1 MFRVTECTFRVTECT
16 FRDTEWPFRDTEWRF
31 IINIKQNYLSQNKS
45 DVCTCFYIN
54 FSYICGDY
62 IQNKKLIKMNKF
74 FLTSLLVAA
83 AITAN
88 AQDNTTK
95 DSLTMETMMHNI
107 PEVMV
112 KGSRPIV
119 KAERGMLS
127 YNMPLLLKQLPADNA
142 YEALTRIPGVSNAT
156 GNISFS
162 GNEVTLIINGQ
173 ATTLTQEQLAERLKA
188 MPATQLAKAEV
199 MLSAPARYHVRGMAI
214 NIVTKDYAGTNQLSG
229 QIIGGLVQTK
239 YAKGFGDLYLSM
251 QRGKFGLDA
260 QYKLVNGNSYGESS
274 RIANHPLG
282 NNRIHYNDETG
293 QKSFGI
299 THDYRLGMNYAFSK
313 NHRLD
318 VAYTGQWD
326 KTNSNSRTTGSS
338 ISGMHRDSHEYLH
351 NVDVNYALPFG
362 LTLSGSYTYYRT
374 PQQQALDGTITT
386 ENKNETERNL
396 TSGSEQTINK
406 WMFTADQTHS
416 LAHGWGLS
424 YGVKG
429 QFTSNKSYQTTIDK
443 DGSVLPDGTSSV
455 DLNERIW
462 NIYAGFSK
470 QINKAISLEASVAAE
485 QYHSPIWDKWRVYP
499 TLNALWNVNDN
510 HLLNLSFSSNSEFPS
525 YWSTMSNVYY
535 SSTYTEIHGN
545 PDLKPFSY
553 SNVNLMWQ
561 IKRRYTLMAFASLK
575 PDYSVQLPYQTT
587 DRMAVIMKET
597 NFDYSNSFGLQASAI
612 FSAGK
617 WLNGNV
623 FAVGTYKHDKSSH
636 FFDLPFNRKKLSVR
650 LGGMA
655 SVKLCSTQDLRLI
668 LNPFIQSKAI
678 QGVYD
683 ISPIFRMNAKLQWS
697 SHDGRWGL
705 RINGNNIFNNKYD
718 TRSVQGNQDYRMKIN
733 YSWASVTFAVIYK
746 FGGYKEK
753 TVKEVDTSRM
763 GH

>member
-1 MFRVTECTFRVTECT
+1 MNRLF
-16 FRDTEWPFRDTEWRF
+16 F
-31 IINIKQNYLSQNKS
+31 IG
-45 DVCTCFYIN
+45 V
-54 FSYICGDY
+54 
-62 IQNKKLIKMNKF
+62 
-74 FLTSLLVAA
+74 LVAS

-88 AQDNTTK
+88 AQGNAQK
-95 DSLTMETMMHNI
+95 DSLTMESMMHNL

-142 YEALTRIPGVSNAT
+142 YEALTRIPGVSDAT
-156 GNISFS
+156 GSISFS
-162 GNEVTLIINGQ
+162 GNEVTLIVNGQ

-188 MPATQLAKAEV
+188 MPAAQLSKAEV
-199 MLSAPARYHVRGMAI
+199 MLSVPARYHVRGMAI

-229 QIIGGLVQTK
+229 QIIGGMRQNK
-239 YAKGFGDLYLSM
+239 YANEFGNLYLSL
-251 QRGKFGLDA
+251 QRDKFGLDA
-260 QYKLVNGNSYGESS
+260 QYKYVNGNSYGESS

-299 THDYRLGMNYAFSK
+299 THDYRLGMNYTFSK
-313 NHRLD
+313 NNRLD

-374 PQQQALDGTITT
+374 PQQQALDGTITA

-443 DGSVLPDGTSSV
+443 DGTILPDGTSSV
-455 DLNERIW
+455 DNNERIW
-462 NIYAGFSK
+462 NVYAGFSK
-470 QINKAISLEASVAAE
+470 QINKALSLEASVAAE

-525 YWSTMSNVYY
+525 YWSTMSNVFY

-545 PDLKPFSY
+545 PDLKPCSY
-553 SNVNLMWQ
+553 YNLNLMWQ
-561 IKRRYTLMAFASLK
+561 IKRRYTLMAFANLK
-575 PDYSVQLPYQTT
+575 PDYFVQLPYQTT

-623 FAVGTYKHDKSSH
+623 FAVGTYKHDKSRN
-636 FFDLPFNRKKLSVR
+636 FFDLPFDRKKLSVI
-650 LGGMA
+650 LGGTA

-668 LNPFIQSKAI
+668 LNPFYQTKAI

-683 ISPIFRMNAKLQWS
+683 ISPIFSMDAKLQWS
-697 SHDGRWGL
+697 SHDGKWGVRL
-705 RINGNNIFNNKYD
+705 NGSNIFNNRFD
-718 TRSVQGNQDYRMKIN
+718 TRSVQGNQDYCMKVN
-733 YSWASVTFAVIYK
+733 YNWSSFTFAVIYK

>member
-1 MFRVTECTFRVTECT
+1 MNRVLFMGIFVA
-16 FRDTEWPFRDTEWRF
+16 
-31 IINIKQNYLSQNKS
+31 
-45 DVCTCFYIN
+45 
-54 FSYICGDY
+54 
-62 IQNKKLIKMNKF
+62 
-74 FLTSLLVAA
+74 LT
-83 AITAN
+83 ITAN
-88 AQDNTTK
+88 AQDDIPK
-95 DSLTMETMMHNI
+95 DSLTMEWNSMFRNL
-107 PEVMV
+107 PEVMI

-119 KAERGMLS
+119 KAERGMLL

-142 YEALTRIPGVSNAT
+142 YEALTRIPGVSDAT
-156 GNISFS
+156 GNISFL
-162 GNEVTLIINGQ
+162 GNEVTLIVNGQ
-173 ATTLTQEQLAERLKA
+173 ATTLTQEQLTERLKA

-199 MLSAPARYHVRGMAI
+199 MLSAHARYHVRGMAI

-229 QIIGGLVQTK
+229 QFIGGMRQNK
-239 YAKGFGDLYLSM
+239 YANEFGDLYLSM

-282 NNRIHYNDETG
+282 NNRVYYNDETG

-299 THDYRLGMNYAFSK
+299 THNYRLGMNYAFSK

-318 VAYTGQWD
+318 VAYTGHWD
-326 KTNSNSRTTGSS
+326 KRCSNSNTTGSS
-338 ISGMHRDSHEYLH
+338 ISGMHHDSHEYLH
-351 NVDVNYALPFG
+351 NVDVNYSLPFG
-362 LTLSGSYTYYRT
+362 LTLNGSYTYYRT
-374 PQQQALDGTITT
+374 PQQQALDGTMHTD
-386 ENKNETERNL
+386 ESMPETERNL

-416 LAHGWGLS
+416 LTQGWGLS

-443 DGSVLPDGTSSV
+443 DGSVLPDGTNSV

-470 QINKAISLEASVAAE
+470 QINKAVSVEASVAAE

-525 YWSTMSNVYY
+525 YWSTMINVFY

-553 SNVNLMWQ
+553 YNVNLMWQ

-575 PDYSVQLPYQTT
+575 PDYFVQLPYQTT
-587 DRMAVIMKET
+587 ERMAVIMKET
-597 NFDYSNSFGLQASAI
+597 NFDYSNSYGLQASVI
-612 FSAGK
+612 FNAGK

-650 LGGMA
+650 LGGTA

-697 SHDGRWGL
+697 SHDGRWGVRL
-705 RINGNNIFNNKYD
+705 NGSNIFNNRFD
-718 TRSVQGNQDYRMKIN
+718 TRSLQGNQDYRMKIN
-733 YSWASVTFAVIYK
+733 YNWASVTFAVIYK

-753 TVKEVDTSRM
+753 NIKKVDTSRM

>member
-1 MFRVTECTFRVTECT
+1 MA
-16 FRDTEWPFRDTEWRF
+16 
-31 IINIKQNYLSQNKS
+31 NK
-45 DVCTCFYIN
+45 I
-54 FSYICGDY
+54 
-62 IQNKKLIKMNKF
+62 
-74 FLTSLLVAA
+74 FLLGLFLLFVA
-83 AITAN
+83 N
-88 AQDNTTK
+88 VKAQTLTQT
-95 DSLTMETMMHNI
+95 DSLTMETMLHNL

-142 YEALTRIPGVSNAT
+142 YEALTRIPGISDAT
-156 GNISFS
+156 GSISFS

-173 ATTLTQEQLAERLKA
+173 ATTLTQEQLTERLKA
-188 MPATQLAKAEV
+188 MPAAQLAKAEV

-229 QIIGGLVQTK
+229 QIIGGMRQNK
-239 YAKGFGDLYLSM
+239 YANEFGNLYLSL

-260 QYKLVNGNSYGESS
+260 QYKYVNGNSYGESS

-282 NNRIHYNDETG
+282 NNRVYYNDETG

-318 VAYTGQWD
+318 VAYTGHWD
-326 KTNSNSRTTGSS
+326 KTCSNSNTTGSS
-338 ISGMHRDSHEYLH
+338 ISGMHHDSHEYLH
-351 NVDVNYALPFG
+351 NVDVNYSLPFG
-362 LTLSGSYTYYRT
+362 LTLNGSYTYYRT
-374 PQQQALDGTITT
+374 PQQQALDGTMHTD
-386 ENKNETERNL
+386 ESMPGTERNL

-406 WMFTADQTHS
+406 WMFTADQTHL

-443 DGSVLPDGTSSV
+443 DGTIQPNGTSSV
-455 DLNERIW
+455 DNNERIW

-470 QINKAISLEASVAAE
+470 QINKALSLEASVAAE
-485 QYHSPIWDKWRVYP
+485 QYHSPIWDKWRIYP

-525 YWSTMSNVYY
+525 YWSTMSNVFY
-535 SSTYTEIHGN
+535 SSTYSEIHGN
-545 PDLKPFSY
+545 PDLKPFAY
-553 SNVNLMWQ
+553 YNVNLMWQ

-575 PDYSVQLPYQTT
+575 PDYFVQLPYQTT
-587 DRMAVIMKET
+587 ERMAVIMKET
-597 NFDYSNSFGLQASAI
+597 NFDYSNSYGLQASVI
-612 FSAGK
+612 FNAGK

-623 FAVGTYKHDKSSH
+623 FAVGTYKHDKSSN
-636 FFDLPFNRKKLSVR
+636 FFDLPFNRKKLSVI
-650 LGGMA
+650 LGGTA
-655 SVKLCSTQDLRLI
+655 SVKLCNTQDLRLI
-668 LNPFIQSKAI
+668 LNPFFQSKAI

-683 ISPIFRMNAKLQWS
+683 ISPIFRMNAKLQWT
-697 SHDGRWGL
+697 SHDGKWGL
-705 RINGNNIFNNKYD
+705 RLNGNNIFNNLYD
-718 TRSVQGNQDYRMKIN
+718 TRSVQGNQDYRMKVN
-733 YSWASVTFAVIYK
+733 YNWASVTFAVVYK

>member
-1 MFRVTECTFRVTECT
+1 MANKIFLLGLFL
-16 FRDTEWPFRDTEWRF
+16 
-31 IINIKQNYLSQNKS
+31 LSVANVKAQ
-45 DVCTCFYIN
+45 T
-54 FSYICGDY
+54 
-62 IQNKKLIKMNKF
+62 
-74 FLTSLLVAA
+74 LTQ
-83 AITAN
+83 T
-88 AQDNTTK
+88 
-95 DSLTMETMMHNI
+95 DSLTMETMLHNL

-142 YEALTRIPGVSNAT
+142 YEALTRIPGVSDAT
-156 GNISFS
+156 GSISFS

-188 MPATQLAKAEV
+188 MPAAQLAKAEV

-229 QIIGGLVQTK
+229 QIIGGFEQNK
-239 YAKGFGDLYLSM
+239 YAKGFGDLYLSL

-260 QYKLVNGNSYGESS
+260 QYKYVNGNSYGESS
-274 RIANHPLG
+274 LIANHPLG
-282 NNRIHYNDETG
+282 NNRVYYNDETG

-326 KTNSNSRTTGSS
+326 KTSSNNHTTGSS
-338 ISGMHRDSHEYLH
+338 ISGMHLDSHEYLH
-351 NVDVNYALPFG
+351 NVDVNYSLPFG
-362 LTLSGSYTYYRT
+362 LTLNGSYTYYRT
-374 PQQQALDGTITT
+374 PQQQALDGTMHTD
-386 ENKNETERNL
+386 ESMPETERNL

-429 QFTSNKSYQTTIDK
+429 QFTSNKSYQTSIDK
-443 DGSVLPDGTSSV
+443 DGTIQPNGTSSV
-455 DLNERIW
+455 DNNERIW

-470 QINKAISLEASVAAE
+470 QINKAFSLEASVAAE

-525 YWSTMSNVYY
+525 YWSTMSNVFY
-535 SSTYTEIHGN
+535 SSTYSEIHGN
-545 PDLKPFSY
+545 PDLKPYSY
-553 SNVNLMWQ
+553 YNVNLMWQ

-575 PDYSVQLPYQTT
+575 PDYFVQLPYQTT

-597 NFDYSNSFGLQASAI
+597 NFDYSNSYGLQASVI
-612 FSAGK
+612 FNAGK

-623 FAVGTYKHDKSSH
+623 FAVGTYKHDKSSN
-636 FFDLPFNRKKLSVR
+636 FFDLPFNRKKLSVI
-650 LGGMA
+650 LGGTA
-655 SVKLCSTQDLRLI
+655 SVKLCNTQDLRLI
-668 LNPFIQSKAI
+668 LNPFFQSKAI

-697 SHDGRWGL
+697 SHDGKWGL
-705 RINGNNIFNNKYD
+705 RLNGSNIFNNLYD

-733 YSWASVTFAVIYK
+733 YNWASVTFAVIYK

-753 TVKEVDTSRM
+753 NVKAVDTSRM

>member
-1 MFRVTECTFRVTECT
+1 MNRLF
-16 FRDTEWPFRDTEWRF
+16 F
-31 IINIKQNYLSQNKS
+31 IG
-45 DVCTCFYIN
+45 V
-54 FSYICGDY
+54 
-62 IQNKKLIKMNKF
+62 
-74 FLTSLLVAA
+74 LVAS

-88 AQDNTTK
+88 AQGNAQK
-95 DSLTMETMMHNI
+95 DSLTMESMMHNL

-142 YEALTRIPGVSNAT
+142 YEALTRIPGVSDAT
-156 GNISFS
+156 GSISFS
-162 GNEVTLIINGQ
+162 GNEVTLIVNGQ

-188 MPATQLAKAEV
+188 MPAAQLSKAEV

-214 NIVTKDYAGTNQLSG
+214 NIVTKDYAGNNQLSG
-229 QIIGGLVQTK
+229 QIIGGMRQNK
-239 YAKGFGDLYLSM
+239 YANEFGNLYLSL
-251 QRGKFGLDA
+251 QRGKFGMDA
-260 QYKLVNGNSYGESS
+260 QYKYVNGNSYGESS

-282 NNRIHYNDETG
+282 NNRVYYNDETG

-299 THDYRLGMNYAFSK
+299 THDYRLGMNYAFGK

-318 VAYTGQWD
+318 VAYTGRWN

-443 DGSVLPDGTSSV
+443 DGSVLPDGTSNV

-499 TLNALWNVNDN
+499 TFNALWNVNDN

-525 YWSTMSNVYY
+525 YWSTMSNVFY

-553 SNVNLMWQ
+553 YNVNLMWQ

-597 NFDYSNSFGLQASAI
+597 NFDYSNSYGLQASVI
-612 FSAGK
+612 FNAGK

-623 FAVGTYKHDKSSH
+623 FAVGTYKHDKSSN
-636 FFDLPFNRKKLSVR
+636 FFDLPFNRKKFSVI
-650 LGGMA
+650 LGGTA
-655 SVKLCSTQDLRLI
+655 SVKLCNTQDLRLI
-668 LNPFIQSKAI
+668 LNPFYQTKAI

-697 SHDGRWGL
+697 SHDGKWGL
-705 RINGNNIFNNKYD
+705 RLNGSNIFNNLYD
-718 TRSVQGNQDYRMKIN
+718 TRSVQSNQDYRMKIN
-733 YSWASVTFAVIYK
+733 YNWASVTFAVIYK

-753 TVKEVDTSRM
+753 NVKAVDTSRM

>member
-1 MFRVTECTFRVTECT
+1 MANKIFLLGLFL
-16 FRDTEWPFRDTEWRF
+16 
-31 IINIKQNYLSQNKS
+31 LSVANVKAQ
-45 DVCTCFYIN
+45 T
-54 FSYICGDY
+54 
-62 IQNKKLIKMNKF
+62 
-74 FLTSLLVAA
+74 LTQ
-83 AITAN
+83 T
-88 AQDNTTK
+88 
-95 DSLTMETMMHNI
+95 DSLTMETMLHNL

-142 YEALTRIPGVSNAT
+142 YEALTRIPGVSDAT
-156 GNISFS
+156 GSISFS

-173 ATTLTQEQLAERLKA
+173 ATTLTQEQLTERLKA
-188 MPATQLAKAEV
+188 MPAAQLAKAEV

-229 QIIGGLVQTK
+229 QIIGGMRQNK
-239 YAKGFGDLYLSM
+239 YANEFGNLYLSL

-260 QYKLVNGNSYGESS
+260 QYKYVNGNSYGESS

-282 NNRIHYNDETG
+282 NNRVYYNDETG

-318 VAYTGQWD
+318 VAYTGHWD
-326 KTNSNSRTTGSS
+326 KTCSNSNTTGSS
-338 ISGMHRDSHEYLH
+338 ISGMHHDSHEYLH
-351 NVDVNYALPFG
+351 NVDVNYSLPFG
-362 LTLSGSYTYYRT
+362 LTLNGSYTNYRT
-374 PQQQALDGTITT
+374 PQQQALDGTMHTD
-386 ENKNETERNL
+386 ESMSETERNL

-443 DGSVLPDGTSSV
+443 DGTIQPNGTSSV
-455 DLNERIW
+455 DNNERIW

-470 QINKAISLEASVAAE
+470 QINKAISVEASVAAE

-525 YWSTMSNVYY
+525 YWSTMSNVFY
-535 SSTYTEIHGN
+535 SSTYSEIHGN
-545 PDLKPFSY
+545 PDLKPFAY
-553 SNVNLMWQ
+553 YNVNLMWQ

-575 PDYSVQLPYQTT
+575 PDYFVQLPYQTT
-587 DRMAVIMKET
+587 ERMAVIMKET
-597 NFDYSNSFGLQASAI
+597 NFDYSNSYGLQASVI
-612 FSAGK
+612 FNAGK

-623 FAVGTYKHDKSSH
+623 FAVGTYKHDKSSN
-636 FFDLPFNRKKLSVR
+636 FFDLPFNRKKLSVI
-650 LGGMA
+650 LGGTA
-655 SVKLCSTQDLRLI
+655 SVKLCNTQDLRLI
-668 LNPFIQSKAI
+668 LNPFFQSKAI

-683 ISPIFRMNAKLQWS
+683 ISPIFRMNAKLQWT
-697 SHDGRWGL
+697 SHDGKWGL
-705 RINGNNIFNNKYD
+705 RLNGNNIFNNLYD
-718 TRSVQGNQDYRMKIN
+718 TRSVQGNQDYRMKVN
-733 YSWASVTFAVIYK
+733 YNWASVTFAVIYK

>member
-1 MFRVTECTFRVTECT
+1 MSRVLFMGIFVA
-16 FRDTEWPFRDTEWRF
+16 
-31 IINIKQNYLSQNKS
+31 
-45 DVCTCFYIN
+45 
-54 FSYICGDY
+54 
-62 IQNKKLIKMNKF
+62 
-74 FLTSLLVAA
+74 LT
-83 AITAN
+83 ITAN
-88 AQDNTTK
+88 AQDDIPK
-95 DSLTMETMMHNI
+95 DSLTMEWKSMFRNL
-107 PEVMV
+107 PEVMI
-112 KGSRPIV
+112 KGSHPIV

-127 YNMPLLLKQLPADNA
+127 YNMPLLLKQFPADNA
-142 YEALTRIPGVSNAT
+142 YEALTRIPGVSDAT
-156 GNISFS
+156 GNISFL
-162 GNEVTLIINGQ
+162 GNEVTLIVNGQ
-173 ATTLTQEQLAERLKA
+173 ATTLTQEQLTERLKA
-188 MPATQLAKAEV
+188 MPAAQLAKAEV

-229 QIIGGLVQTK
+229 QVIGGMKQSK
-239 YAKGFGDLYLSM
+239 YAKGFGDLYLSL
-251 QRGKFGLDA
+251 QRDKFGLDA
-260 QYKLVNGNSYGESS
+260 QYKYVNGNSYGESS

-282 NNRIHYNDETG
+282 NNRVYYNDETG

-299 THDYRLGMNYAFSK
+299 THDCRLGMNYTFSK

-318 VAYTGQWD
+318 IAYTGQWD

-338 ISGMHRDSHEYLH
+338 ISGMHHDSHEYLH
-351 NVDVNYALPFG
+351 NVDVNYSLPFG
-362 LTLSGSYTYYRT
+362 LTLNGSYTYYRT
-374 PQQQALDGTITT
+374 PQQQALDGTMHTD
-386 ENKNETERNL
+386 ESMPETERNL

-416 LAHGWGLS
+416 LTQGWGLS

-470 QINKAISLEASVAAE
+470 QINKAVSVEASVAAE
-485 QYHSPIWDKWRVYP
+485 QYHSPIWDKWRIYP

-525 YWSTMSNVYY
+525 YWSTMSNVFY

-553 SNVNLMWQ
+553 YNVNLMWQ

-575 PDYSVQLPYQTT
+575 PDYFVQLPYQTT
-587 DRMAVIMKET
+587 ERMAVIMKET
-597 NFDYSNSFGLQASAI
+597 NFDYSNSYGLQVSVI
-612 FSAGK
+612 FNAGK

-636 FFDLPFNRKKLSVR
+636 FFDLPFNRKKLSVI
-650 LGGMA
+650 LGGTA
-655 SVKLCSTQDLRLI
+655 SVKLSSTQDLRLI
-668 LNPFIQSKAI
+668 LNPFYQTKAI

-683 ISPIFRMNAKLQWS
+683 ISPVFRMDAKLQWS
-697 SHDGRWGL
+697 SHDGKWGVRL
-705 RINGNNIFNNKYD
+705 NGSNIFNNRFD

-733 YSWASVTFAVIYK
+733 YNWASVTFAVIYK

-753 TVKEVDTSRM
+753 NIKKVDTSRM

>member
-1 MFRVTECTFRVTECT
+1 MDNKMFLLGLFL
-16 FRDTEWPFRDTEWRF
+16 
-31 IINIKQNYLSQNKS
+31 LS
-45 DVCTCFYIN
+45 
-54 FSYICGDY
+54 
-62 IQNKKLIKMNKF
+62 
-74 FLTSLLVAA
+74 VA
-83 AITAN
+83 N
-88 AQDNTTK
+88 VKAQTQTQT
-95 DSLTMETMMHNI
+95 DSLTMENMMHNL
-107 PEVMV
+107 PEVMI
-112 KGSRPIV
+112 KGLRPIV
-119 KAERGMLS
+119 KAERGMLT
-127 YNMPLLLKQLPADNA
+127 YNMPLLIKQLPADNA
-142 YEALTRIPGVSNAT
+142 YEALTRIPGVSDAT
-156 GNISFS
+156 GSMSFS

-173 ATTLTQEQLAERLKA
+173 ATTLTQEQLIERLKA
-188 MPATQLAKAEV
+188 MPAAQLAKAEV

-229 QIIGGLVQTK
+229 QIIGGMRQNK
-239 YAKGFGDLYLSM
+239 YANEFGDLYLSL

-260 QYKLVNGNSYGESS
+260 QYKYVNGNSYGESS

-299 THDYRLGMNYAFSK
+299 THDYRLGMNYTFSK
-313 NHRLD
+313 NNRLD

-553 SNVNLMWQ
+553 YNVNLMWQ

-575 PDYSVQLPYQTT
+575 PDYLVQLPYQTT

-597 NFDYSNSFGLQASAI
+597 NFNYENSFGLQASAM

-617 WLNGNV
+617 CLNGNV
-623 FAVGTYKHDKSSH
+623 FAVGIYKHDKNSN
-636 FFDLPFNRKKLSVR
+636 FFDLPFNRKKLSVI
-650 LGGMA
+650 LGGTA
-655 SVKLCSTQDLRLI
+655 SIKLCQTQDLRLI
-668 LNPFIQSKAI
+668 LNPFYQTKAI

-697 SHDGRWGL
+697 SHDGKWGL
-705 RINGNNIFNNKYD
+705 RLNGSNIFNNLYD

-733 YSWASVTFAVIYK
+733 YNWASVTFAVIYK

-753 TVKEVDTSRM
+753 NVKAVDTSRM

>member
-1 MFRVTECTFRVTECT
+1 
-16 FRDTEWPFRDTEWRF
+16 
-31 IINIKQNYLSQNKS
+31 
-45 DVCTCFYIN
+45 
-54 FSYICGDY
+54 
-62 IQNKKLIKMNKF
+62 MNKF

-83 AITAN
+83 VITAN

-142 YEALTRIPGVSNAT
+142 YEALTHIPCVSNAT

-162 GNEVTLIINGQ
+162 GNEVTLIVNGQ

-299 THDYRLGMNYAFSK
+299 THDYRLGMNYTFSK
-313 NHRLD
+313 NNRLD

-525 YWSTMSNVYY
+525 YWSTMSNVFY

-553 SNVNLMWQ
+553 YNVNLMWQ

-650 LGGMA
+650 LGGTA

-697 SHDGRWGL
+697 SHDGKWGL

-753 TVKEVDTSRM
+753 NVKAVDTSRM

>member
-1 MFRVTECTFRVTECT
+1 MT
-16 FRDTEWPFRDTEWRF
+16 
-31 IINIKQNYLSQNKS
+31 NK
-45 DVCTCFYIN
+45 I
-54 FSYICGDY
+54 
-62 IQNKKLIKMNKF
+62 F
-74 FLTSLLVAA
+74 FLGLFLLSVA
-83 AITAN
+83 N
-88 AQDNTTK
+88 VKAQTRTQT
-95 DSLTMETMMHNI
+95 DSLTMETMLHNL

-142 YEALTRIPGVSNAT
+142 YEALTRIPGVSDAA
-156 GNISFS
+156 GSISFS

-173 ATTLTQEQLAERLKA
+173 ATTLTQEQLTERLKA
-188 MPATQLAKAEV
+188 MPAAQLSKAEV
-199 MLSAPARYHVRGMAI
+199 MLSVPARYHVRGMAI

-229 QIIGGLVQTK
+229 QIIGGMRQNK
-239 YAKGFGDLYLSM
+239 YANEFGNLYLSL
-251 QRGKFGLDA
+251 QRDKFGLDA
-260 QYKLVNGNSYGESS
+260 QYKYVNGNSYGESS

-299 THDYRLGMNYAFSK
+299 THDYRLGMNYTFSK
-313 NHRLD
+313 NNRLD

-374 PQQQALDGTITT
+374 PQQQALDGTITA

-416 LAHGWGLS
+416 LSHGWGLS

-455 DLNERIW
+455 DNNERIW

-510 HLLNLSFSSNSEFPS
+510 HLLNLSFSSDSEFPS
-525 YWSTMSNVYY
+525 YWSTMSNVFY

-553 SNVNLMWQ
+553 YNVNLMWQ
-561 IKRRYTLMAFASLK
+561 IKRRYTLMALASLK

-597 NFDYSNSFGLQASAI
+597 NFNYSNSFGLQASAI
-612 FSAGK
+612 FNAGQ

-623 FAVGTYKHDKSSH
+623 FVMGTYKHDKSDN
-636 FFDLPFNRKKLSVR
+636 FFDLPFDRKKLSVV
-650 LGGMA
+650 LGGTA

-668 LNPFIQSKAI
+668 LNPFYQTKAI

-683 ISPIFRMNAKLQWS
+683 ISPIFSMDAKLQWS
-697 SHDGRWGL
+697 SHDGRWGVRL
-705 RINGNNIFNNKYD
+705 NGSNIFNNPYD

-733 YSWASVTFAVIYK
+733 YNWASVTFAVIYK

>member
-1 MFRVTECTFRVTECT
+1 MDNKVFLLGLFL
-16 FRDTEWPFRDTEWRF
+16 
-31 IINIKQNYLSQNKS
+31 LSVANVKAQ
-45 DVCTCFYIN
+45 T
-54 FSYICGDY
+54 
-62 IQNKKLIKMNKF
+62 
-74 FLTSLLVAA
+74 LTQ
-83 AITAN
+83 T
-88 AQDNTTK
+88 
-95 DSLTMETMMHNI
+95 DSLTMETMLHNL

-142 YEALTRIPGVSNAT
+142 YEALTRIPGVSDAT
-156 GNISFS
+156 GSISFS

-173 ATTLTQEQLAERLKA
+173 ATTLTQEQLTERLKA
-188 MPATQLAKAEV
+188 MPAAQLAKAEV

-229 QIIGGLVQTK
+229 QVIGGMKQSK
-239 YAKGFGDLYLSM
+239 YAKGFGDLYLSL

-260 QYKLVNGNSYGESS
+260 QYKYVNGNSYGESS
-274 RIANHPLG
+274 RIANHPLS
-282 NNRIHYNDETG
+282 NNRVYYNDETG

-326 KTNSNSRTTGSS
+326 KTSSNSRTTGSS
-338 ISGMHRDSHEYLH
+338 ISGMHHDSHEYLH

-362 LTLSGSYTYYRT
+362 LTLNGSYTYYRT
-374 PQQQALDGTITT
+374 PQQQVLDGTMTA

-429 QFTSNKSYQTTIDK
+429 QFTSNKSYQTTTDK
-443 DGSVLPDGTSSV
+443 DGTILPDGTSSV
-455 DLNERIW
+455 DNNERIW

-470 QINKAISLEASVAAE
+470 QINKSISLEASVAAE
-485 QYHSPIWDKWRVYP
+485 QYHSPIWDKWRMYP

-525 YWSTMSNVYY
+525 YWSTMSNVFY

-553 SNVNLMWQ
+553 YNVNLMWQ

-612 FSAGK
+612 FNAGK

-636 FFDLPFNRKKLSVR
+636 FFDLPFNRKKLSVI
-650 LGGMA
+650 LGGTA
-655 SVKLCSTQDLRLI
+655 SVKLSSTQDLRLI
-668 LNPFIQSKAI
+668 LNPFYQTKAI

-683 ISPIFRMNAKLQWS
+683 ISPVFSMDAKLQWS
-697 SHDGRWGL
+697 SHDGKWGL
-705 RINGNNIFNNKYD
+705 RLNGSNIFNNQFD
-718 TRSVQGNQDYRMKIN
+718 TRSVQGNQDYRMKVN
-733 YSWASVTFAVIYK
+733 YNWASVTFAVIYK

-753 TVKEVDTSRM
+753 NVKAVDTSRM

>member
-1 MFRVTECTFRVTECT
+1 MDNKMFLLGLFLLSVTNV
-16 FRDTEWPFRDTEWRF
+16 
-31 IINIKQNYLSQNKS
+31 K
-45 DVCTCFYIN
+45 
-54 FSYICGDY
+54 
-62 IQNKKLIKMNKF
+62 
-74 FLTSLLVAA
+74 
-83 AITAN
+83 
-88 AQDNTTK
+88 AQTQT
-95 DSLTMETMMHNI
+95 DSLTMENMMHNL
-107 PEVMV
+107 PEVMI
-112 KGSRPIV
+112 KGLRPIV
-119 KAERGMLS
+119 KAERGMLT
-127 YNMPLLLKQLPADNA
+127 YNMPLLIKQLPADNA
-142 YEALTRIPGVSNAT
+142 YEALTRIPGVSDAT
-156 GNISFS
+156 GSMSFS

-173 ATTLTQEQLAERLKA
+173 ATTLTQEQLIERLKA
-188 MPATQLAKAEV
+188 MPAAQLAKAEV

-214 NIVTKDYAGTNQLSG
+214 NIVTKAYAGTNQLSG
-229 QIIGGLVQTK
+229 QVIGGMKQSK
-239 YAKGFGDLYLSM
+239 YAKGFGDLYLSL

-260 QYKLVNGNSYGESS
+260 QYKYVNGNSYGESS
-274 RIANHPLG
+274 LIANHPLG
-282 NNRIHYNDETG
+282 NNRVYYNDETG

-326 KTNSNSRTTGSS
+326 KTSSNNHTTGSS

-351 NVDVNYALPFG
+351 NVDVNYSLPFG
-362 LTLSGSYTYYRT
+362 LTLNGSYTYYRT
-374 PQQQALDGTITT
+374 PQQQALDGMMHTD
-386 ENKNETERNL
+386 ESMPETERNL

-416 LAHGWGLS
+416 LSHGWGLS

-443 DGSVLPDGTSSV
+443 DGTILPDGTSSV
-455 DLNERIW
+455 DNNERIW

-470 QINKAISLEASVAAE
+470 QINKAVSVEASVAAE
-485 QYHSPIWDKWRVYP
+485 QYHSPIWDKWRMYP

-525 YWSTMSNVYY
+525 YWSTMSNVFY
-535 SSTYTEIHGN
+535 SSTYSEIHGN

-553 SNVNLMWQ
+553 YNVNLMWQ

-597 NFDYSNSFGLQASAI
+597 NFNYENSFGLQASAM

-623 FAVGTYKHDKSSH
+623 FAVGIYKHDKSDY
-636 FFDLPFNRKKLSVR
+636 FFDLPFNRKKLTAA
-650 LGGMA
+650 LGGTA
-655 SVKLCSTQDLRLI
+655 SIKLCQTQDLRLI
-668 LNPFIQSKAI
+668 LNPFYQTKAI

-697 SHDGRWGL
+697 SHDGKWGL
-705 RINGNNIFNNKYD
+705 RLNGSNIFNNLYD

-733 YSWASVTFAVIYK
+733 YNWASVTFAIIYK

-753 TVKEVDTSRM
+753 NVKAVDTSRM

>member
-1 MFRVTECTFRVTECT
+1 MKFLVT
-16 FRDTEWPFRDTEWRF
+16 
-31 IINIKQNYLSQNKS
+31 IILFLSVQTLSAQTTNNNDSIDINKL
-45 DVCTCFYIN
+45 YKN
-54 FSYICGDY
+54 
-62 IQNKKLIKMNKF
+62 L
-74 FLTSLLVAA
+74 
-83 AITAN
+83 
-88 AQDNTTK
+88 
-95 DSLTMETMMHNI
+95 
-107 PEVMV
+107 PEVVV
-112 KGSRPIV
+112 KAEKPIV
-119 KAERGMLS
+119 KIVQGKMV
-127 YNMPLLLKQLPADNA
+127 YNMPNLLEKLPADNA
-142 YEALTRIPGVSNAT
+142 YEALTRIPGVSDAT
-156 GNISFS
+156 GRISFS

-173 ATTLTQEQLAERLKA
+173 ATTLTQEQLTERLKA
-188 MPATQLAKAEV
+188 MPAAQLAKAEV
-199 MLSAPARYHVRGMAI
+199 MLAAPARYHVRGMAI

-229 QIIGGLVQTK
+229 QIIGGLQQSK
-239 YAKGFGDLYLSM
+239 YAKGFGNLYLSM

-260 QYKLVNGNSYGESS
+260 QYKYVNGNSYGESS
-274 RIANHPLG
+274 LIANHPLG
-282 NNRIHYNDETG
+282 NNRVYYNDETG

-326 KTNSNSRTTGSS
+326 KTSSNNHTTGSS
-338 ISGMHRDSHEYLH
+338 ISGMHLDSHEYLH
-351 NVDVNYALPFG
+351 NVDVNYSLPFG
-362 LTLSGSYTYYRT
+362 LTLNGSYTYYRT
-374 PQQQALDGTITT
+374 PQQQALDGTMHTD
-386 ENKNETERNL
+386 ESMPETERNL
-396 TSGSEQTINK
+396 ISGSEQTINK

-443 DGSVLPDGTSSV
+443 DGTIQPNGTSSV
-455 DLNERIW
+455 DNNERIW

-470 QINKAISLEASVAAE
+470 QINKAFSLEASVAAE

-525 YWSTMSNVYY
+525 YWSTMSNVFY
-535 SSTYTEIHGN
+535 SSTYSEIHGN
-545 PDLKPFSY
+545 PDLKPYSY
-553 SNVNLMWQ
+553 YNVNLMWQ

-575 PDYSVQLPYQTT
+575 PDYFVQLPYQTT

-597 NFDYSNSFGLQASAI
+597 NFDYSNSYGLQASVI
-612 FSAGK
+612 FNAGK

-623 FAVGTYKHDKSSH
+623 FAVGTYKHDKSSN
-636 FFDLPFNRKKLSVR
+636 FFDLPFNRKKLSVI
-650 LGGMA
+650 LGGTA
-655 SVKLCSTQDLRLI
+655 SVKLCNTQDLRLI
-668 LNPFIQSKAI
+668 LNPFFQSKAI

-683 ISPIFRMNAKLQWS
+683 ISLIFSMDAKLQWS
-697 SHDGRWGL
+697 SHDGKWGL
-705 RINGNNIFNNKYD
+705 RLNGSNIFNNLYD

-733 YSWASVTFAVIYK
+733 YNWASVTFAVIYK

-753 TVKEVDTSRM
+753 NVKAVDTSRM

>member
-1 MFRVTECTFRVTECT
+1 MVNKIFLLGLFL
-16 FRDTEWPFRDTEWRF
+16 
-31 IINIKQNYLSQNKS
+31 LSVANVKAQ
-45 DVCTCFYIN
+45 T
-54 FSYICGDY
+54 
-62 IQNKKLIKMNKF
+62 
-74 FLTSLLVAA
+74 LTH
-83 AITAN
+83 T
-88 AQDNTTK
+88 
-95 DSLTMETMMHNI
+95 DSLTMENMMHNL

-142 YEALTRIPGVSNAT
+142 YEALTRIPGISDAT
-156 GNISFS
+156 GSISFS
-162 GNEVTLIINGQ
+162 GNEVTLIVNGQ
-173 ATTLTQEQLAERLKA
+173 ATTLTQEQLTERLKA
-188 MPATQLAKAEV
+188 MPAAQLAKAEV

-229 QIIGGLVQTK
+229 QVIGGMKQSK
-239 YAKGFGDLYLSM
+239 YAKGFGDLYLSL

-260 QYKLVNGNSYGESS
+260 QYKYVNGNSYGESS
-274 RIANHPLG
+274 RIANHPLD
-282 NNRIHYNDETG
+282 NNRVYYNDETG

-299 THDYRLGMNYAFSK
+299 THNYRLGMNYAFSK

-318 VAYTGQWD
+318 VAYTGHWD
-326 KTNSNSRTTGSS
+326 KRCSNSNTTGSS
-338 ISGMHRDSHEYLH
+338 ISGMHHDSHEYLH
-351 NVDVNYALPFG
+351 NVDVNYSLPFG
-362 LTLSGSYTYYRT
+362 LTLNGSYTYYRT
-374 PQQQALDGTITT
+374 PQQQALDGTMHTD
-386 ENKNETERNL
+386 ESMPETERNL

-443 DGSVLPDGTSSV
+443 DGTIQPNGTSSV
-455 DLNERIW
+455 DNNERIW

-470 QINKAISLEASVAAE
+470 QINKAISVEASVAAE

-525 YWSTMSNVYY
+525 YWSTMSNVFY
-535 SSTYTEIHGN
+535 SSTYSEIHGN

-553 SNVNLMWQ
+553 YNVNLMWQ

-575 PDYSVQLPYQTT
+575 PDYFVQLPYQTT
-587 DRMAVIMKET
+587 ERMAVIMKET
-597 NFDYSNSFGLQASAI
+597 NFDYSNSYGLQASVI
-612 FSAGK
+612 FNAGK

-623 FAVGTYKHDKSSH
+623 FAVGTYKHDKSSN
-636 FFDLPFNRKKLSVR
+636 FFDLPFNRKKLSVI
-650 LGGMA
+650 LGGTA
-655 SVKLCSTQDLRLI
+655 SIKLCQTQDLRLI
-668 LNPFIQSKAI
+668 LNPFYQTKAI

-697 SHDGRWGL
+697 SHDGKWGL
-705 RINGNNIFNNKYD
+705 RLNGSNIFNNLYD

-733 YSWASVTFAVIYK
+733 YNWASVTFAVIYK

-753 TVKEVDTSRM
+753 NVKAVDTSRM

>member
-1 MFRVTECTFRVTECT
+1 MANKIFLLGLFL
-16 FRDTEWPFRDTEWRF
+16 
-31 IINIKQNYLSQNKS
+31 LSVANVKAQ
-45 DVCTCFYIN
+45 T
-54 FSYICGDY
+54 
-62 IQNKKLIKMNKF
+62 
-74 FLTSLLVAA
+74 LTQ
-83 AITAN
+83 T
-88 AQDNTTK
+88 
-95 DSLTMETMMHNI
+95 DSLTMETMLHNL

-142 YEALTRIPGVSNAT
+142 YEALTRIPGVSDAT
-156 GNISFS
+156 GSISFS

-173 ATTLTQEQLAERLKA
+173 ATTLTQEQLTERLKA
-188 MPATQLAKAEV
+188 MPAAQLSKAEV

-229 QIIGGLVQTK
+229 QIIGGMRQNK
-239 YAKGFGDLYLSM
+239 YANEFGNLYLSL
-251 QRGKFGLDA
+251 QRDKFGLDA
-260 QYKLVNGNSYGESS
+260 QYKYVNGNSYGESS
-274 RIANHPLG
+274 RKANHPLG

-299 THDYRLGMNYAFSK
+299 THNYRLGMNYAFSK

-318 VAYTGQWD
+318 VAYTGHWD
-326 KTNSNSRTTGSS
+326 KRCSNSNTTGSS
-338 ISGMHRDSHEYLH
+338 ISGMHHDSHEYLH
-351 NVDVNYALPFG
+351 NVDVNYSLPFG
-362 LTLSGSYTYYRT
+362 LTLNGSYTYYRT

-416 LAHGWGLS
+416 LSHGWGLS

-525 YWSTMSNVYY
+525 YWSTMSNVFY

-553 SNVNLMWQ
+553 YNVNLMWQ

-597 NFDYSNSFGLQASAI
+597 NFDFSNSFGLQASAI

-623 FAVGTYKHDKSSH
+623 FAVGTYKHDKSSN
-636 FFDLPFNRKKLSVR
+636 FFDLPFNRKKLSVI
-650 LGGMA
+650 LGGTA
-655 SVKLCSTQDLRLI
+655 SVKLCNTQDLRLI
-668 LNPFIQSKAI
+668 LNPFFQSKAI

-705 RINGNNIFNNKYD
+705 RLNGNNIFNNKYD

-733 YSWASVTFAVIYK
+733 YNWASVTFAVIYK

>member
-1 MFRVTECTFRVTECT
+1 
-16 FRDTEWPFRDTEWRF
+16 
-31 IINIKQNYLSQNKS
+31 
-45 DVCTCFYIN
+45 
-54 FSYICGDY
+54 
-62 IQNKKLIKMNKF
+62 MNRLL
-74 FLTSLLVAA
+74 LTGLLVTA

-88 AQDNTTK
+88 AQDNAQK

-112 KGSRPIV
+112 KGLRPIV

-142 YEALTRIPGVSNAT
+142 YEALTHIPGVSDAT
-156 GNISFS
+156 GSISFS
-162 GNEVTLIINGQ
+162 GNEVTLIVNGQ

-188 MPATQLAKAEV
+188 MPAVQLAKAEV

-239 YAKGFGDLYLSM
+239 YAKGFGDLYISM

-282 NNRIHYNDETG
+282 NNRVYYNDETG

-299 THDYRLGMNYAFSK
+299 THNYRLGMNYTFST

-318 VAYTGQWD
+318 VAYTGKWD
-326 KTNSNSRTTGSS
+326 KTSSNSHTTGSS
-338 ISGMHRDSHEYLH
+338 ISGMHSDSHEYLH

-374 PQQQALDGTITT
+374 PQQQALDGTMTT

-396 TSGSEQTINK
+396 TSGSKQTINK

-443 DGSVLPDGTSSV
+443 NGTILPDGTSSV
-455 DLNERIW
+455 DNNERIW

-470 QINKAISLEASVAAE
+470 QINKGLSLEASVAAE
-485 QYHSPIWDKWRVYP
+485 QYHSPVWDKWRVYP
-499 TLNALWNVNDN
+499 TLNALWNVNDK

-525 YWSTMSNVYY
+525 YWSTMSNVFY

-553 SNVNLMWQ
+553 YNVNLMWQ

-575 PDYSVQLPYQTT
+575 PDYFVQLPYQTT

-597 NFDYSNSFGLQASAI
+597 NFDYSNSYGLQASAI

-623 FAVGTYKHDKSSH
+623 FAVGTYKHDKSRN
-636 FFDLPFNRKKLSVR
+636 FFDLPFDRKKLSVI
-650 LGGMA
+650 LGGTA

-668 LNPFIQSKAI
+668 LNPFYQTKAI

-683 ISPIFRMNAKLQWS
+683 ISPIFSMNAKLQWS
-697 SHDGRWGL
+697 SHDGKWGVRL
-705 RINGNNIFNNKYD
+705 NGSNIFNNRFD
-718 TRSVQGNQDYRMKIN
+718 TRSVQGNQDYRMKVN
-733 YSWASVTFAVIYK
+733 YNWSSFTFAVIYK

>member
-1 MFRVTECTFRVTECT
+1 MVNKIFLLGLFL
-16 FRDTEWPFRDTEWRF
+16 
-31 IINIKQNYLSQNKS
+31 LSVANVKAQ
-45 DVCTCFYIN
+45 T
-54 FSYICGDY
+54 
-62 IQNKKLIKMNKF
+62 
-74 FLTSLLVAA
+74 LTH
-83 AITAN
+83 T
-88 AQDNTTK
+88 
-95 DSLTMETMMHNI
+95 DSLTMENMMHNL

-142 YEALTRIPGVSNAT
+142 YEALTRIPGISDAT
-156 GNISFS
+156 GSISFS
-162 GNEVTLIINGQ
+162 GNEVTLIVNGQ
-173 ATTLTQEQLAERLKA
+173 ATTLTQEQLTERLKA
-188 MPATQLAKAEV
+188 MPAAQLAKAEV

-229 QIIGGLVQTK
+229 QFIGGMKQSK
-239 YAKGFGDLYLSM
+239 YAKGFGDLYLSL

-260 QYKLVNGNSYGESS
+260 QYKYVNGNSYGESS

-282 NNRIHYNDETG
+282 NNRVYYNDETG

-299 THDYRLGMNYAFSK
+299 THNYRLGMNYAFSK

-318 VAYTGQWD
+318 VAYTGHWD
-326 KTNSNSRTTGSS
+326 KRCSNSNTTGSS
-338 ISGMHRDSHEYLH
+338 ISGMHHDSHEYLH
-351 NVDVNYALPFG
+351 NVDVNYSLPFG
-362 LTLSGSYTYYRT
+362 LTLNGSYTYYRT
-374 PQQQALDGTITT
+374 PQQQALDGTMHTD
-386 ENKNETERNL
+386 ESMLETERNL

-443 DGSVLPDGTSSV
+443 DGTIQPNGTSSV
-455 DLNERIW
+455 DNNERIW

-470 QINKAISLEASVAAE
+470 QINKAISVEASVAAE

-525 YWSTMSNVYY
+525 YWSTMSNVFY
-535 SSTYTEIHGN
+535 SSTYSEIHGN

-553 SNVNLMWQ
+553 YNVNLMWQ

-575 PDYSVQLPYQTT
+575 PDYFVQLPYQTT
-587 DRMAVIMKET
+587 ERMAVIMKET
-597 NFDYSNSFGLQASAI
+597 NFDYSNSYGLQASVI
-612 FSAGK
+612 FNAGK

-623 FAVGTYKHDKSSH
+623 FAVGTYKHDKSCN
-636 FFDLPFNRKKLSVR
+636 FFDLPFDRKKLSVI
-650 LGGMA
+650 LGGTA
-655 SVKLCSTQDLRLI
+655 SVKLSSTQDLRLI
-668 LNPFIQSKAI
+668 LNPFYQTKAI

-683 ISPIFRMNAKLQWS
+683 ISPVFRMDAKLQWS
-697 SHDGRWGL
+697 SHDGKWGVRL
-705 RINGNNIFNNKYD
+705 NGSNIFNNRFD

-733 YSWASVTFAVIYK
+733 YNWASVTFAVIYK

-753 TVKEVDTSRM
+753 NVKAVDTSRM

>member
-1 MFRVTECTFRVTECT
+1 MNRLF
-16 FRDTEWPFRDTEWRF
+16 F
-31 IINIKQNYLSQNKS
+31 IG
-45 DVCTCFYIN
+45 V
-54 FSYICGDY
+54 
-62 IQNKKLIKMNKF
+62 
-74 FLTSLLVAA
+74 LVAS

-88 AQDNTTK
+88 AQGNAQK
-95 DSLTMETMMHNI
+95 DSLTMESMMHNL

-142 YEALTRIPGVSNAT
+142 YEALTRIPGVSDAT
-156 GNISFS
+156 GSISFL
-162 GNEVTLIINGQ
+162 GNEVTLIVNGQ

-188 MPATQLAKAEV
+188 MPAAQLDKAEV

-229 QIIGGLVQTK
+229 QIIGGMRQNK
-239 YAKGFGDLYLSM
+239 YANEFGDLYLSL

-260 QYKLVNGNSYGESS
+260 QYKYVNGNSYGESS

-282 NNRIHYNDETG
+282 NNRVYYNDETG

-299 THDYRLGMNYAFSK
+299 THNYRLGMNYAFSK

-318 VAYTGQWD
+318 VAYTGHWD
-326 KTNSNSRTTGSS
+326 KRCSNSNTTGSS
-338 ISGMHRDSHEYLH
+338 ISGMHHDSHEYLH
-351 NVDVNYALPFG
+351 NVDVNYSLPFG
-362 LTLSGSYTYYRT
+362 LTLNGSYTYYRT
-374 PQQQALDGTITT
+374 PQQQALDGTMHTD
-386 ENKNETERNL
+386 ESMLETERNL

-443 DGSVLPDGTSSV
+443 DGTIQPNGTSSV
-455 DLNERIW
+455 DNNERIW

-470 QINKAISLEASVAAE
+470 QINKAISVEASVAAE

-525 YWSTMSNVYY
+525 YWSTMSNVFY

-553 SNVNLMWQ
+553 YNVNLMWQ

-575 PDYSVQLPYQTT
+575 PDYFVQLPYQTT

-597 NFDYSNSFGLQASAI
+597 NFDYSNSYGLQASAI

-623 FAVGTYKHDKSSH
+623 FAVGTYKHDKSRN
-636 FFDLPFNRKKLSVR
+636 FFDLPFNRKKLSVI
-650 LGGMA
+650 LGGTA

-668 LNPFIQSKAI
+668 LNPFYQTKAI

-683 ISPIFRMNAKLQWS
+683 ISPIFSMDAKLQWS
-697 SHDGRWGL
+697 SHDGKWGVRL
-705 RINGNNIFNNKYD
+705 NGSNIFNNRFD
-718 TRSVQGNQDYRMKIN
+718 TRSVQGNQDYRMKVN
-733 YSWASVTFAVIYK
+733 YNWSSFTFAVIYK

>member
-1 MFRVTECTFRVTECT
+1 
-16 FRDTEWPFRDTEWRF
+16 
-31 IINIKQNYLSQNKS
+31 
-45 DVCTCFYIN
+45 
-54 FSYICGDY
+54 
-62 IQNKKLIKMNKF
+62 MNKF
-74 FLTSLLVAA
+74 FLMSLLVAA

-142 YEALTRIPGVSNAT
+142 YEALTHIPGVSNAT

-162 GNEVTLIINGQ
+162 GNEVTLIVNGQ

-188 MPATQLAKAEV
+188 MPAAHLAKAEV

-260 QYKLVNGNSYGESS
+260 QYKYVNGNSYGESS

-299 THDYRLGMNYAFSK
+299 THDYRLGMNYTFSK

-416 LAHGWGLS
+416 LSHDWGLS

-525 YWSTMSNVYY
+525 YWSTMSNVFY

-553 SNVNLMWQ
+553 YNVNLMWQ

-623 FAVGTYKHDKSSH
+623 FAVGTYKHDKSCN
-636 FFDLPFNRKKLSVR
+636 FFDLPFNRKKLSVI
-650 LGGMA
+650 LGGTA
-655 SVKLCSTQDLRLI
+655 SIKLSSTQDLRLI
-668 LNPFIQSKAI
+668 LNPFYQTKAI

-683 ISPIFRMNAKLQWS
+683 ISPVFRMDAKLQWS
-697 SHDGRWGL
+697 SHDGKWGVRL
-705 RINGNNIFNNKYD
+705 NGSNIFNNRFD
-718 TRSVQGNQDYRMKIN
+718 TRSVQGNQDYRMEIN
-733 YSWASVTFAVIYK
+733 YNWASVTFAVIYK

>member
-1 MFRVTECTFRVTECT
+1 MNRLF
-16 FRDTEWPFRDTEWRF
+16 F
-31 IINIKQNYLSQNKS
+31 IG
-45 DVCTCFYIN
+45 V
-54 FSYICGDY
+54 
-62 IQNKKLIKMNKF
+62 
-74 FLTSLLVAA
+74 LVAS

-88 AQDNTTK
+88 AQDNGQK
-95 DSLTMETMMHNI
+95 DSLTMESMMHNL

-142 YEALTRIPGVSNAT
+142 YEALTRIPGVSDAT
-156 GNISFS
+156 GSISFS
-162 GNEVTLIINGQ
+162 GNEVTLIVNGQ

-188 MPATQLAKAEV
+188 MPAAQLTKAEV

-229 QIIGGLVQTK
+229 QIIGGMRQNK
-239 YAKGFGDLYLSM
+239 YANEFGNLYLSL
-251 QRGKFGLDA
+251 QRDKFGLDA
-260 QYKLVNGNSYGESS
+260 QYKYVNGNSYGESS

-313 NHRLD
+313 SHRLD

-485 QYHSPIWDKWRVYP
+485 QYHSPVWDKWRVYP

-525 YWSTMSNVYY
+525 YWSTMSNVFY

-545 PDLKPFSY
+545 PDLKPCSY
-553 SNVNLMWQ
+553 YNLNLMWQ
-561 IKRRYTLMAFASLK
+561 IKRRYTLMAFANLK
-575 PDYSVQLPYQTT
+575 PDYFVQLPYQTS

-597 NFDYSNSFGLQASAI
+597 NFDYSNSYGLQASAI

-623 FAVGTYKHDKSSH
+623 FAVGTYKHDKSRN
-636 FFDLPFNRKKLSVR
+636 FFDLPFDRKKLSVI
-650 LGGMA
+650 LGGTA

-668 LNPFIQSKAI
+668 LNPFYQTKAI

-683 ISPIFRMNAKLQWS
+683 ISPIFSMDAKLQWS
-697 SHDGRWGL
+697 SHDGKWGVRL
-705 RINGNNIFNNKYD
+705 NGSNIFNNRFD
-718 TRSVQGNQDYRMKIN
+718 TRSVQGNQDYRMKVN
-733 YSWASVTFAVIYK
+733 YNWASVTFAVIYK

>member
-1 MFRVTECTFRVTECT
+1 MVNKIFLLGLFL
-16 FRDTEWPFRDTEWRF
+16 
-31 IINIKQNYLSQNKS
+31 LSVANVKAQ
-45 DVCTCFYIN
+45 T
-54 FSYICGDY
+54 
-62 IQNKKLIKMNKF
+62 
-74 FLTSLLVAA
+74 LTQ
-83 AITAN
+83 T
-88 AQDNTTK
+88 
-95 DSLTMETMMHNI
+95 DSLTMETMLHNL

-142 YEALTRIPGVSNAT
+142 YEALTRIPGVSDAT
-156 GNISFS
+156 GSISFS

-173 ATTLTQEQLAERLKA
+173 ATTLTQEQLTERLKA
-188 MPATQLAKAEV
+188 MPAAQLAKAEV

-229 QIIGGLVQTK
+229 QIIGGMRQNK
-239 YAKGFGDLYLSM
+239 YANEFGNLYLSL

-260 QYKLVNGNSYGESS
+260 QYKYVNGNSYGESS

-299 THDYRLGMNYAFSK
+299 THDYRLGMNYTFSK
-313 NHRLD
+313 NNRLD

-510 HLLNLSFSSNSEFPS
+510 HLLNLSFSSDSEFPS
-525 YWSTMSNVYY
+525 YWSTMSNVFY

-553 SNVNLMWQ
+553 YNVNLMWQ

-597 NFDYSNSFGLQASAI
+597 NFNYSNSFGLQASAI
-612 FSAGK
+612 FNAGQ

-623 FAVGTYKHDKSSH
+623 FVMGTYKHDKSDH
-636 FFDLPFNRKKLSVR
+636 FFDLPFDRKKLSVV
-650 LGGMA
+650 LGGTA

-668 LNPFIQSKAI
+668 LNPFYQTKAI

-697 SHDGRWGL
+697 SHDGRWGVRL
-705 RINGNNIFNNKYD
+705 NGSNIFNNPYD
-718 TRSVQGNQDYRMKIN
+718 TRSVHGNQDYRMKIN
-733 YSWASVTFAVIYK
+733 YNWASLTLGVIYK

>member
-1 MFRVTECTFRVTECT
+1 MA
-16 FRDTEWPFRDTEWRF
+16 
-31 IINIKQNYLSQNKS
+31 NKI
-45 DVCTCFYIN
+45 FLLGL
-54 FSYICGDY
+54 F
-62 IQNKKLIKMNKF
+62 LF
-74 FLTSLLVAA
+74 FVANVKAQTLTQ
-83 AITAN
+83 T
-88 AQDNTTK
+88 
-95 DSLTMETMMHNI
+95 DSLTMETMLHNL

-142 YEALTRIPGVSNAT
+142 YEALTRIPGISDAT
-156 GNISFS
+156 GSISFS

-173 ATTLTQEQLAERLKA
+173 ATTLTQEQLTERLKA
-188 MPATQLAKAEV
+188 MPAAQLAKAEV

-229 QIIGGLVQTK
+229 QIIGGMRQNK
-239 YAKGFGDLYLSM
+239 YANEFGNLYLSL

-260 QYKLVNGNSYGESS
+260 QYKYVNGNSYGESS

-282 NNRIHYNDETG
+282 NNRVYYNDETG

-299 THDYRLGMNYAFSK
+299 THNYRLGMNYAFSK

-318 VAYTGQWD
+318 VAYTGHWD
-326 KTNSNSRTTGSS
+326 KTCSNSNTTGSS
-338 ISGMHRDSHEYLH
+338 ISGMHHDSHEYLH

-362 LTLSGSYTYYRT
+362 LTLNGSYTYYRT
-374 PQQQALDGTITT
+374 PQQQALDGTMHTD
-386 ENKNETERNL
+386 ESMPETERNL

-406 WMFTADQTHS
+406 WMFTADQTHL

-443 DGSVLPDGTSSV
+443 DGSVLPDGTSNV
-455 DLNERIW
+455 NNNERIW

-470 QINKAISLEASVAAE
+470 QINKALSLEASVAAE
-485 QYHSPIWDKWRVYP
+485 QYHSPIWDKWRIYP

-525 YWSTMSNVYY
+525 YWSTMSNVFY
-535 SSTYTEIHGN
+535 SSTYSEIHGN
-545 PDLKPFSY
+545 PDLKPFAY
-553 SNVNLMWQ
+553 YNVNLMWQ

-575 PDYSVQLPYQTT
+575 PDYFVQLPYQTT
-587 DRMAVIMKET
+587 ERMAVIMKET
-597 NFDYSNSFGLQASAI
+597 NFDYSNSYGLQASVI
-612 FSAGK
+612 FNAGK

-623 FAVGTYKHDKSSH
+623 FAVGTYKHDKSSN
-636 FFDLPFNRKKLSVR
+636 FFDLPFNRKKLSVI
-650 LGGMA
+650 LGGTA
-655 SVKLCSTQDLRLI
+655 SVKLCNTQDLRLI
-668 LNPFIQSKAI
+668 LNPFFQSKAI

-683 ISPIFRMNAKLQWS
+683 ISPIFRMNAKLQWT
-697 SHDGRWGL
+697 SHDGKWGL
-705 RINGNNIFNNKYD
+705 RLNGNNIFNNLYD
-718 TRSVQGNQDYRMKIN
+718 TRSVQGNQDYCMKVN
-733 YSWASVTFAVIYK
+733 YNWASVTFAVIYK

>member
-1 MFRVTECTFRVTECT
+1 MANKIFLLGLFL
-16 FRDTEWPFRDTEWRF
+16 
-31 IINIKQNYLSQNKS
+31 LSVANVKAQ
-45 DVCTCFYIN
+45 T
-54 FSYICGDY
+54 
-62 IQNKKLIKMNKF
+62 
-74 FLTSLLVAA
+74 LTQ
-83 AITAN
+83 T
-88 AQDNTTK
+88 
-95 DSLTMETMMHNI
+95 DSLTMETMLHNL

-142 YEALTRIPGVSNAT
+142 YEALTRIPGVSDAT
-156 GNISFS
+156 GSISFS
-162 GNEVTLIINGQ
+162 GNEVTLIVNGQ
-173 ATTLTQEQLAERLKA
+173 ATTLTQEQLTERLKA
-188 MPATQLAKAEV
+188 MPAAQLAKAEV

-229 QIIGGLVQTK
+229 QVIGGMKQSK
-239 YAKGFGDLYLSM
+239 YAKGFGDLYLSL

-260 QYKLVNGNSYGESS
+260 QYKYVNGNSYGESS

-282 NNRIHYNDETG
+282 NNRVYYNDETG

-299 THDYRLGMNYAFSK
+299 THNYRLGMNYAFSK

-318 VAYTGQWD
+318 VAYTGHWD
-326 KTNSNSRTTGSS
+326 KRCSNSNTTGSS
-338 ISGMHRDSHEYLH
+338 ISGMHHDSHEYLH
-351 NVDVNYALPFG
+351 NVDVNYSLPFG
-362 LTLSGSYTYYRT
+362 LTLNGSYTYYRT
-374 PQQQALDGTITT
+374 PQQQALDGTMHTD
-386 ENKNETERNL
+386 ESMPETERNL

-443 DGSVLPDGTSSV
+443 DGTIQPNGTSSV
-455 DLNERIW
+455 DNNERIW

-470 QINKAISLEASVAAE
+470 QINKAISVEASVAAE

-525 YWSTMSNVYY
+525 YWSTMSNVFY
-535 SSTYTEIHGN
+535 SSTYSEIHGN

-553 SNVNLMWQ
+553 YNVNLMWQ

-575 PDYSVQLPYQTT
+575 PDYFVQLPYQTT
-587 DRMAVIMKET
+587 ERMAVIMKET
-597 NFDYSNSFGLQASAI
+597 NFDYSNSYGLQASVI
-612 FSAGK
+612 FNAGK

-623 FAVGTYKHDKSSH
+623 FAVGTYKHDKNSN
-636 FFDLPFNRKKLSVR
+636 FFDLPFNRKKLSVI
-650 LGGMA
+650 LGGTA
-655 SVKLCSTQDLRLI
+655 SIKLCQTQDLRLI
-668 LNPFIQSKAI
+668 LNPFYQTKAI

-683 ISPIFRMNAKLQWS
+683 ISPVFRMNAKLQWS
-697 SHDGRWGL
+697 SHDGKWGL
-705 RINGNNIFNNKYD
+705 RLNGSNIFNNLYD

-733 YSWASVTFAVIYK
+733 YNWASVTFAVIYK

-753 TVKEVDTSRM
+753 NVKAVDTSRM

>member
-1 MFRVTECTFRVTECT
+1 MVNKIFLLGLFL
-16 FRDTEWPFRDTEWRF
+16 
-31 IINIKQNYLSQNKS
+31 LSVANVKAQ
-45 DVCTCFYIN
+45 T
-54 FSYICGDY
+54 
-62 IQNKKLIKMNKF
+62 
-74 FLTSLLVAA
+74 LTH
-83 AITAN
+83 T
-88 AQDNTTK
+88 
-95 DSLTMETMMHNI
+95 DSLTMENMMHNL

-142 YEALTRIPGVSNAT
+142 YEALTRIPGISDAT
-156 GNISFS
+156 GSISFS
-162 GNEVTLIINGQ
+162 GNEVTLIVNGQ
-173 ATTLTQEQLAERLKA
+173 ATTLTQEQLTERLKA
-188 MPATQLAKAEV
+188 MPAAQLAKAEV

-229 QIIGGLVQTK
+229 QVIGGMKQSK
-239 YAKGFGDLYLSM
+239 YAKGFGDLYLSL

-260 QYKLVNGNSYGESS
+260 QYKYVNGNSYGESS

-282 NNRIHYNDETG
+282 NNRVYYNDETG

-299 THDYRLGMNYAFSK
+299 THNYRLGMNYAFSK

-318 VAYTGQWD
+318 VAYTGHWD
-326 KTNSNSRTTGSS
+326 KRCSNSNTTGSS
-338 ISGMHRDSHEYLH
+338 ISGMHHDSHEYLH
-351 NVDVNYALPFG
+351 NVDVNYSLPFG
-362 LTLSGSYTYYRT
+362 LTLNGSYTYYRT
-374 PQQQALDGTITT
+374 PQQQALDGTMHTD
-386 ENKNETERNL
+386 ESMPETERNL

-443 DGSVLPDGTSSV
+443 DGTIQPNGTSSV
-455 DLNERIW
+455 DNNERIW

-470 QINKAISLEASVAAE
+470 QINKAISVEASVAAE

-525 YWSTMSNVYY
+525 YWSTMSNVFY
-535 SSTYTEIHGN
+535 SSTYSEIHGN

-553 SNVNLMWQ
+553 YNVNLMWQ
-561 IKRRYTLMAFASLK
+561 IKRRYTLMAFANLK
-575 PDYSVQLPYQTT
+575 PDYFVQLPYQTT

-623 FAVGTYKHDKSSH
+623 FAVGTYKHDKSRN
-636 FFDLPFNRKKLSVR
+636 FFDLPFNRKKLSVI
-650 LGGMA
+650 LGGTA

-668 LNPFIQSKAI
+668 LNPFYQTKAI

-683 ISPIFRMNAKLQWS
+683 ISPIFSMDAKLQWS
-697 SHDGRWGL
+697 SHDGKWGVRL
-705 RINGNNIFNNKYD
+705 NGSNIFNNRFD

-733 YSWASVTFAVIYK
+733 YNWASFTFAVIYK

>member
-1 MFRVTECTFRVTECT
+1 MANKIFLLGLFL
-16 FRDTEWPFRDTEWRF
+16 
-31 IINIKQNYLSQNKS
+31 LSVANVKAQ
-45 DVCTCFYIN
+45 T
-54 FSYICGDY
+54 
-62 IQNKKLIKMNKF
+62 
-74 FLTSLLVAA
+74 LTQ
-83 AITAN
+83 T
-88 AQDNTTK
+88 
-95 DSLTMETMMHNI
+95 DSLTMETMLHNL

-127 YNMPLLLKQLPADNA
+127 YNMPQLLKQLPADNA
-142 YEALTRIPGVSNAT
+142 YEALTRIPGVSDAT
-156 GNISFS
+156 GSISFS

-173 ATTLTQEQLAERLKA
+173 ATTLTQEQLTERLKA
-188 MPATQLAKAEV
+188 MPAAQLAKAEV
-199 MLSAPARYHVRGMAI
+199 LLSAPARYHVRGMAI
-214 NIVTKDYAGTNQLSG
+214 NIVTKDYDGTNQLSG
-229 QIIGGLVQTK
+229 QIIGGMRQNK
-239 YAKGFGDLYLSM
+239 YANEFGNLYLSL

-260 QYKLVNGNSYGESS
+260 QYKYVNGNSYGESS

-299 THDYRLGMNYAFSK
+299 THDYRLGMNYTFSK
-313 NHRLD
+313 NNRLD
-318 VAYTGQWD
+318 VAYTGRWN

-525 YWSTMSNVYY
+525 YWSTMSNVFY

-553 SNVNLMWQ
+553 YNVNLMWQ

-650 LGGMA
+650 LGGTA

-705 RINGNNIFNNKYD
+705 RLNGNNIFNNKYD

>member
-1 MFRVTECTFRVTECT
+1 MVNKIFLLGLFL
-16 FRDTEWPFRDTEWRF
+16 
-31 IINIKQNYLSQNKS
+31 LSVANVKAQ
-45 DVCTCFYIN
+45 T
-54 FSYICGDY
+54 
-62 IQNKKLIKMNKF
+62 
-74 FLTSLLVAA
+74 LTQ
-83 AITAN
+83 T
-88 AQDNTTK
+88 
-95 DSLTMETMMHNI
+95 DSLTMETMLHNL

-142 YEALTRIPGVSNAT
+142 YEALTRIPGVSDAT
-156 GNISFS
+156 GSISFS

-173 ATTLTQEQLAERLKA
+173 ATTLTQEQLTERLKA
-188 MPATQLAKAEV
+188 MPAAQLAKAEV

-229 QIIGGLVQTK
+229 QVIGGMKQSK
-239 YAKGFGDLYLSM
+239 YAKGFGDLYLSL

-260 QYKLVNGNSYGESS
+260 QYKYVNGNSYGESS

-282 NNRIHYNDETG
+282 NNRVYYNDETG

-318 VAYTGQWD
+318 VAYTGHWD
-326 KTNSNSRTTGSS
+326 KRCSNSNTTGLS
-338 ISGMHRDSHEYLH
+338 ISGMHHDSHEYLH
-351 NVDVNYALPFG
+351 NVDINYALPFG
-362 LTLSGSYTYYRT
+362 LNLNGSYTYYRT
-374 PQQQALDGTITT
+374 PQQQALDGTMHTD
-386 ENKNETERNL
+386 ESMPETERNL

-443 DGSVLPDGTSSV
+443 DGTIQPNGTSSV
-455 DLNERIW
+455 DNNERIW

-470 QINKAISLEASVAAE
+470 QINKALSFEASVAAE
-485 QYHSPIWDKWRVYP
+485 QYHSPIWDKWRIYP
-499 TLNALWNVNDN
+499 TLNALWHVNDN

-525 YWSTMSNVYY
+525 YWSTMSNVFY
-535 SSTYTEIHGN
+535 SSTYSEIHGN
-545 PDLKPFSY
+545 PDLKPYSY
-553 SNVNLMWQ
+553 YNVNLMWQ

-575 PDYSVQLPYQTT
+575 PDYFVQLPYQTT
-587 DRMAVIMKET
+587 ERMAVIMKET
-597 NFDYSNSFGLQASAI
+597 NFDYSNSYGLQASVI
-612 FSAGK
+612 FNAGK

-623 FAVGTYKHDKSSH
+623 FAVGTYKHDKSSN
-636 FFDLPFNRKKLSVR
+636 FFDLPFNRKKFSVI
-650 LGGMA
+650 LGGTA
-655 SVKLCSTQDLRLI
+655 SIKLCQTQDLRLI
-668 LNPFIQSKAI
+668 LNPFFQSKVI

-683 ISPIFRMNAKLQWS
+683 VSPIFRMNAKLQWT
-697 SHDGRWGL
+697 SHDGKWGL
-705 RINGNNIFNNKYD
+705 RLNGSNIFNNLYD

-733 YSWASVTFAVIYK
+733 YNWASVTFAVIYK

-753 TVKEVDTSRM
+753 NVKAVNTSRM

>member
-1 MFRVTECTFRVTECT
+1 
-16 FRDTEWPFRDTEWRF
+16 
-31 IINIKQNYLSQNKS
+31 
-45 DVCTCFYIN
+45 
-54 FSYICGDY
+54 
-62 IQNKKLIKMNKF
+62 MNRIF
-74 FLTSLLVAA
+74 FMGIFVALT
-83 AITAN
+83 ITAN
-88 AQDNTTK
+88 AQDNIPK
-95 DSLTMETMMHNI
+95 DSLTMEWNSMFRNL
-107 PEVMV
+107 PEVMI

-142 YEALTRIPGVSNAT
+142 YEALTRIPGVSDAT
-156 GNISFS
+156 GNISFL
-162 GNEVTLIINGQ
+162 GNEVTLIVNGQ
-173 ATTLTQEQLAERLKA
+173 ATTLTQEQLTERLKA
-188 MPATQLAKAEV
+188 MPAAQLAKAEV

-229 QIIGGLVQTK
+229 QIIGGMRQNK
-239 YAKGFGDLYLSM
+239 YANEFGNLYLSL
-251 QRGKFGLDA
+251 QRDKFGLDA
-260 QYKLVNGNSYGESS
+260 QYKYVNGNSYGESS

-318 VAYTGQWD
+318 VAYTGHWN
-326 KTNSNSRTTGSS
+326 KRCSNSNTTGSS
-338 ISGMHRDSHEYLH
+338 ISGMHHDSHEYLH
-351 NVDVNYALPFG
+351 NVDVNYSLPFG

-416 LAHGWGLS
+416 LTQGWGLS

-525 YWSTMSNVYY
+525 YWSTMSNVFY

-553 SNVNLMWQ
+553 YNVNLMWQ

-597 NFDYSNSFGLQASAI
+597 NFDYSNSFGLQVSAI

-636 FFDLPFNRKKLSVR
+636 FFDLPFDRKKLTAA
-650 LGGMA
+650 LGGTA
-655 SVKLCSTQDLRLI
+655 SIRLCRTQDLRLI
-668 LNPFIQSKAI
+668 LNPFFQSKAI

-683 ISPIFRMNAKLQWS
+683 ISPVFRMNAKLQWS
-697 SHDGRWGL
+697 SHDGKWGL
-705 RINGNNIFNNKYD
+705 RINGNNIFNYEFD
-718 TRSVQGNQDYRMKIN
+718 TRSVQGNQNYRMKLN
-733 YSWASVTFAVIYK
+733 YNWASVTFAVIYK

-753 TVKEVDTSRM
+753 NIKKVDTSRM

>member
-1 MFRVTECTFRVTECT
+1 MVNKIFLLGLFL
-16 FRDTEWPFRDTEWRF
+16 
-31 IINIKQNYLSQNKS
+31 LSVANVKAQ
-45 DVCTCFYIN
+45 T
-54 FSYICGDY
+54 
-62 IQNKKLIKMNKF
+62 
-74 FLTSLLVAA
+74 LTQ
-83 AITAN
+83 T
-88 AQDNTTK
+88 
-95 DSLTMETMMHNI
+95 DSLTMETMLHNL

-142 YEALTRIPGVSNAT
+142 YEALTRIPGVSDAT
-156 GNISFS
+156 GSISFS

-173 ATTLTQEQLAERLKA
+173 ATTLTQEQLTERLKA
-188 MPATQLAKAEV
+188 MPAAQLAKAEV

-229 QIIGGLVQTK
+229 QVIGGMKQSK
-239 YAKGFGDLYLSM
+239 YAKGFGDLYLSL

-260 QYKLVNGNSYGESS
+260 QYKYVNGNSYGESS

-282 NNRIHYNDETG
+282 NNRVYYNDETG

-299 THDYRLGMNYAFSK
+299 THNYRLGMNYAFSK

-318 VAYTGQWD
+318 VAYTGHWD
-326 KTNSNSRTTGSS
+326 KRCSNSNTTGSS
-338 ISGMHRDSHEYLH
+338 ISGMHHDSHEYLH
-351 NVDVNYALPFG
+351 NVDVNYSLPFG
-362 LTLSGSYTYYRT
+362 LTLNGSYTYYRT
-374 PQQQALDGTITT
+374 PQQQAIDGTMHTD
-386 ENKNETERNL
+386 ESMSETERNL

-406 WMFTADQTHS
+406 WMFTADQTHL

-462 NIYAGFSK
+462 NLYAGFSK
-470 QINKAISLEASVAAE
+470 QINKALSLEASVAAE

-525 YWSTMSNVYY
+525 YWSTMSNVFY
-535 SSTYTEIHGN
+535 SSTYSEIHGN
-545 PDLKPFSY
+545 PDLKPFAY
-553 SNVNLMWQ
+553 YNVNLMWQ

-575 PDYSVQLPYQTT
+575 PDYFVQLPYQTT
-587 DRMAVIMKET
+587 ERMAVIMKET
-597 NFDYSNSFGLQASAI
+597 NFDYSNSYGLQASVI
-612 FSAGK
+612 FNAGK

-623 FAVGTYKHDKSSH
+623 FAVGTYKHDKSSN
-636 FFDLPFNRKKLSVR
+636 FFDLPFNRKKFSVI
-650 LGGMA
+650 LGGTA
-655 SVKLCSTQDLRLI
+655 SVKLCNTQDLRLI
-668 LNPFIQSKAI
+668 LNPFYQTKAI

-697 SHDGRWGL
+697 SHDGKWGL
-705 RINGNNIFNNKYD
+705 RLNGSNIFNNLYD

-733 YSWASVTFAVIYK
+733 YNWASVTFAVIYK

-753 TVKEVDTSRM
+753 NVKAVDTSRM

>member
-1 MFRVTECTFRVTECT
+1 MANKIFLLGLFL
-16 FRDTEWPFRDTEWRF
+16 
-31 IINIKQNYLSQNKS
+31 LSVANVKAQ
-45 DVCTCFYIN
+45 T
-54 FSYICGDY
+54 
-62 IQNKKLIKMNKF
+62 
-74 FLTSLLVAA
+74 LTQ
-83 AITAN
+83 T
-88 AQDNTTK
+88 
-95 DSLTMETMMHNI
+95 DSLTMETMLHNL

-142 YEALTRIPGVSNAT
+142 YEALTRIPGVSDAT
-156 GNISFS
+156 GSISFS

-173 ATTLTQEQLAERLKA
+173 ATTLTQEQLTERLKA
-188 MPATQLAKAEV
+188 MPAAQLAKAEV

-229 QIIGGLVQTK
+229 QIIGGMRQNK
-239 YAKGFGDLYLSM
+239 YANEFGNLYLSL

-260 QYKLVNGNSYGESS
+260 QYKYVNGNSYGESS

-282 NNRIHYNDETG
+282 NNRVYYNDETG

-299 THDYRLGMNYAFSK
+299 THDYRLGMNYAFGK

-318 VAYTGQWD
+318 VAYTGHWD
-326 KTNSNSRTTGSS
+326 KTCSNSNTTGSS
-338 ISGMHRDSHEYLH
+338 ISGMHHDSHEYLH
-351 NVDVNYALPFG
+351 NVDVNYSLPFG
-362 LTLSGSYTYYRT
+362 LTLNGSYTNYRT
-374 PQQQALDGTITT
+374 PQQQALDGTMHTD
-386 ENKNETERNL
+386 ESMSETERDL
-396 TSGSEQTINK
+396 TSGSEQTINE

-443 DGSVLPDGTSSV
+443 DGTIQPNGTSSV
-455 DLNERIW
+455 DNNERIW

-470 QINKAISLEASVAAE
+470 QINKAISVEASVAAE

-525 YWSTMSNVYY
+525 YWSTMSSVFY

-545 PDLKPFSY
+545 PDLKPFAY
-553 SNVNLMWQ
+553 YNVNLMWQ

-575 PDYSVQLPYQTT
+575 PGYFVQLPYQTT
-587 DRMAVIMKET
+587 ERMAVIMKET
-597 NFDYSNSFGLQASAI
+597 NFDYSNSYGLQASVI
-612 FSAGK
+612 FNAGK

-623 FAVGTYKHDKSSH
+623 FAAGTYKHDKSSN
-636 FFDLPFNRKKLSVR
+636 FFDLPFNRKKLSVI
-650 LGGMA
+650 LGGTA
-655 SVKLCSTQDLRLI
+655 SVKLCNTQDLRLI
-668 LNPFIQSKAI
+668 LNPFFQSKAI

-683 ISPIFRMNAKLQWS
+683 ISPIFRMNAKLQWT
-697 SHDGRWGL
+697 SHDGKWGL
-705 RINGNNIFNNKYD
+705 RINGNNIFNNLYD
-718 TRSVQGNQDYRMKIN
+718 TRSVQGNQDYRMKVN
-733 YSWASVTFAVIYK
+733 YNWASVTFAVIYK

>member
-1 MFRVTECTFRVTECT
+1 MNRLF
-16 FRDTEWPFRDTEWRF
+16 F
-31 IINIKQNYLSQNKS
+31 IG
-45 DVCTCFYIN
+45 V
-54 FSYICGDY
+54 
-62 IQNKKLIKMNKF
+62 
-74 FLTSLLVAA
+74 LVAS

-88 AQDNTTK
+88 AQGNAQK
-95 DSLTMETMMHNI
+95 DSLTMESMMHNL

-142 YEALTRIPGVSNAT
+142 YEALTRIPGVSDAT
-156 GNISFS
+156 GSISFS
-162 GNEVTLIINGQ
+162 GNEVTLIVNGQ

-188 MPATQLAKAEV
+188 MPAAQLSKAEV

-214 NIVTKDYAGTNQLSG
+214 NIVTKDYDGTNQLSG
-229 QIIGGLVQTK
+229 QIIGGMRQNK

-251 QRGKFGLDA
+251 QRGKFGMDA
-260 QYKLVNGNSYGESS
+260 QYKYINGNSYGESS

-374 PQQQALDGTITT
+374 PQQQALDGTMTT

-443 DGSVLPDGTSSV
+443 DGTILPDGTSSV
-455 DLNERIW
+455 DNNERIW
-462 NIYAGFSK
+462 NVYAGFSK
-470 QINKAISLEASVAAE
+470 QINKALSLEASVAAE

-525 YWSTMSNVYY
+525 YWSTMSNVFY

-545 PDLKPFSY
+545 PDLKPCSY
-553 SNVNLMWQ
+553 YNLNLMWQ
-561 IKRRYTLMAFASLK
+561 IKRRYTLMAFANLK
-575 PDYSVQLPYQTT
+575 PDYFVQLPYQTT

-623 FAVGTYKHDKSSH
+623 FAVGTYKHDKSRN
-636 FFDLPFNRKKLSVR
+636 FFDLPFDRKKLSVI
-650 LGGMA
+650 LGGTA

-668 LNPFIQSKAI
+668 LNPFYQTKAI

-683 ISPIFRMNAKLQWS
+683 ISPIFSMDAKLQWS
-697 SHDGRWGL
+697 SHDGKWGVRL
-705 RINGNNIFNNKYD
+705 NGSNIFNNRFD
-718 TRSVQGNQDYRMKIN
+718 TRSVQGNQDYCMKVN
-733 YSWASVTFAVIYK
+733 YNWSSFTFAVIYK

>member
-1 MFRVTECTFRVTECT
+1 MA
-16 FRDTEWPFRDTEWRF
+16 
-31 IINIKQNYLSQNKS
+31 NK
-45 DVCTCFYIN
+45 I
-54 FSYICGDY
+54 
-62 IQNKKLIKMNKF
+62 
-74 FLTSLLVAA
+74 FLLGLFLLFVA
-83 AITAN
+83 N
-88 AQDNTTK
+88 VKAQTLTQT
-95 DSLTMETMMHNI
+95 DSLTMETMLHNL

-142 YEALTRIPGVSNAT
+142 YEALTRIPGVSDAT
-156 GNISFS
+156 GSISFS
-162 GNEVTLIINGQ
+162 GNEVTLIVNGQ
-173 ATTLTQEQLAERLKA
+173 ATTLTQEQLTERLKA
-188 MPATQLAKAEV
+188 MPAAQLAKAEV

-229 QIIGGLVQTK
+229 QIIGGMRQNK
-239 YAKGFGDLYLSM
+239 YANEFGNLYLSL

-260 QYKLVNGNSYGESS
+260 QYKYVNGNSYGESS

-282 NNRIHYNDETG
+282 NNRVYYNDETG

-299 THDYRLGMNYAFSK
+299 THNYRLGMNYAFSK

-318 VAYTGQWD
+318 VAYTGHWD
-326 KTNSNSRTTGSS
+326 KTCSNSNTTGSS
-338 ISGMHRDSHEYLH
+338 ISGMHHDSHEYLH
-351 NVDVNYALPFG
+351 NVDVNYSLPFG
-362 LTLSGSYTYYRT
+362 LTLNGSYTYYRT
-374 PQQQALDGTITT
+374 PQQQALDGMMHTD
-386 ENKNETERNL
+386 ESMPETERNL

-443 DGSVLPDGTSSV
+443 DGTIQPNGTSSV
-455 DLNERIW
+455 DNNERIW

-499 TLNALWNVNDN
+499 TFNALWNVNDN
-510 HLLNLSFSSNSEFPS
+510 HLLNLSFCSNSEFPS
-525 YWSTMSNVYY
+525 YWSTMSNVFY

-553 SNVNLMWQ
+553 YNVNLMWQ

-612 FSAGK
+612 LSTGK

-650 LGGMA
+650 LGGTA

-705 RINGNNIFNNKYD
+705 RLNGNNIFNNKYD

-733 YSWASVTFAVIYK
+733 YSWASVTFAVVYK

>member
-1 MFRVTECTFRVTECT
+1 MANKIFLLGLFL
-16 FRDTEWPFRDTEWRF
+16 
-31 IINIKQNYLSQNKS
+31 LSVANVKAQ
-45 DVCTCFYIN
+45 T
-54 FSYICGDY
+54 
-62 IQNKKLIKMNKF
+62 
-74 FLTSLLVAA
+74 LTQ
-83 AITAN
+83 T
-88 AQDNTTK
+88 
-95 DSLTMETMMHNI
+95 DSLTMETMLHNL

-112 KGSRPIV
+112 KGTRPIV

-142 YEALTRIPGVSNAT
+142 YEALTRIPGVSDAT
-156 GNISFS
+156 GSISFS

-173 ATTLTQEQLAERLKA
+173 ATTLTQEQLTERLKA
-188 MPATQLAKAEV
+188 MPAAQLAKAEV

-229 QIIGGLVQTK
+229 QVIGGMKQSK
-239 YAKGFGDLYLSM
+239 YAKGFGDLYLSL

-260 QYKLVNGNSYGESS
+260 QYKYVNGNSYGESS

-282 NNRIHYNDETG
+282 NNRVYYNDETG

-299 THDYRLGMNYAFSK
+299 THNYRLGMNYAFSK

-318 VAYTGQWD
+318 VAYTGHWD
-326 KTNSNSRTTGSS
+326 KRCSNSNTTGSS
-338 ISGMHRDSHEYLH
+338 ISGMHHDSHEYLH
-351 NVDVNYALPFG
+351 NVDVNYSLPFG
-362 LTLSGSYTYYRT
+362 LTLNGSYTYYRT
-374 PQQQALDGTITT
+374 PQQQALDGTMHTD
-386 ENKNETERNL
+386 ESMSETERNL

-406 WMFTADQTHS
+406 WMFTADQTHL

-525 YWSTMSNVYY
+525 YWSTMSNVFY

-553 SNVNLMWQ
+553 YNVNLMWQ

-587 DRMAVIMKET
+587 DRMAVIMKEN

-636 FFDLPFNRKKLSVR
+636 FFDLPFNRKKLSVI
-650 LGGMA
+650 LGGTA

-697 SHDGRWGL
+697 SHDGKWGL
-705 RINGNNIFNNKYD
+705 RLNGNNIFNNKYD

-733 YSWASVTFAVIYK
+733 YNWASVTFAVIYK

>member
-1 MFRVTECTFRVTECT
+1 MVNKIFLLGLFL
-16 FRDTEWPFRDTEWRF
+16 
-31 IINIKQNYLSQNKS
+31 LSVANVKAQ
-45 DVCTCFYIN
+45 T
-54 FSYICGDY
+54 
-62 IQNKKLIKMNKF
+62 
-74 FLTSLLVAA
+74 LTH
-83 AITAN
+83 T
-88 AQDNTTK
+88 
-95 DSLTMETMMHNI
+95 DSLTMENMMHNL

-142 YEALTRIPGVSNAT
+142 YEALTRIPGISDAT
-156 GNISFS
+156 GSISFS
-162 GNEVTLIINGQ
+162 GNEVTLIVNGQ
-173 ATTLTQEQLAERLKA
+173 ATTLTQEQLTERLKA
-188 MPATQLAKAEV
+188 MPAAQLAKAEV
-199 MLSAPARYHVRGMAI
+199 LLSAPARYHVRGMAI

-229 QIIGGLVQTK
+229 QVIGGMKQSK
-239 YAKGFGDLYLSM
+239 YAKGFGDLYLSL

-260 QYKLVNGNSYGESS
+260 QYKYVNGNSYGESS

-282 NNRIHYNDETG
+282 NNRVYYNDETG

-299 THDYRLGMNYAFSK
+299 THNYRLGMNYAFSK

-318 VAYTGQWD
+318 VAYTGHWD
-326 KTNSNSRTTGSS
+326 KRCSNSNTTGSS
-338 ISGMHRDSHEYLH
+338 ISGMHHDSHEYLH
-351 NVDVNYALPFG
+351 NVDVNYSLPFG
-362 LTLSGSYTYYRT
+362 LTLNGSYTYYRT
-374 PQQQALDGTITT
+374 PQQQALDGTMTA

-416 LAHGWGLS
+416 LSHGWGLS

-443 DGSVLPDGTSSV
+443 DGTILPDGTSSV
-455 DLNERIW
+455 DNNERIW

-470 QINKAISLEASVAAE
+470 QINKAISVEASVAAE

-525 YWSTMSNVYY
+525 YWSTMSNVFY
-535 SSTYTEIHGN
+535 SSTYSEIHGN

-553 SNVNLMWQ
+553 YNVNLMWQ

-575 PDYSVQLPYQTT
+575 PDYFVQLPYQTT
-587 DRMAVIMKET
+587 ERMAVIMKET
-597 NFDYSNSFGLQASAI
+597 NFDYSNSYGLQASVI
-612 FSAGK
+612 FNAGK

-623 FAVGTYKHDKSSH
+623 FAVGTYKHDKSSN
-636 FFDLPFNRKKLSVR
+636 FFDLPFNRKKLSVI
-650 LGGMA
+650 LGGTA
-655 SVKLCSTQDLRLI
+655 SVKLCNTQDLRLI
-668 LNPFIQSKAI
+668 LNPFFQSKAI

-683 ISPIFRMNAKLQWS
+683 ISPVFRMNAKLQWS
-697 SHDGRWGL
+697 SHDGKWGL
-705 RINGNNIFNNKYD
+705 RLNGSNIFNNLYD

-733 YSWASVTFAVIYK
+733 YNWASVTFAVIYK

-753 TVKEVDTSRM
+753 NVKAVDTSRM